1 MLEQIKD
8 MLHERKGYLI
18 LSQIPKTLPSG
29 KDMKQYFGH
38 IGLVRE
44 GSPVLVFSE
53 LDEAVEW
60 VENRIIA
67 EAQLHREE
75 EKLLELPEIEL
86 FKGRKPETLVELE
99 SYMTKSSF
107 KAGDIIFNAGDT
119 GDELF
124 LIRRG
129 EVRILL
135 PLDEIH
141 SHHISTFGRGAFFGE
156 MSFLDGKPRSARA
169 VAFTDTELYGLSRTS
184 FEKLSDEHKKVAL
197 SLMDGLARVLAGRL
211 RYANTEIHALDS

>member
-1 MLEQIKD
+1 MQ
-8 MLHERKGYLI
+8 
-18 LSQIPKTLPSG
+18 
-29 KDMKQYFGH
+29 QYFAH

-44 GSPVLVFSE
+44 GSPVLIFSE

-60 VENRIIA
+60 VEDRIIA
-67 EAQLHREE
+67 EAMMHKEE
-75 EKLLELPEIEL
+75 EKLLELHEIEL
-86 FKGRKPETLVELE
+86 LKGRKPETLVELE
-99 SYMTKSSF
+99 TFLTKISY
-107 KAGDIIFNAGDT
+107 KAGELIFEAGDT
-119 GDELF
+119 GDGLF

-135 PLDEIH
+135 PLDKIH

-169 VAFTDTELYGLSRTS
+169 VAHTDTELYGLSRAS
-184 FEKLSDEHKKVAL
+184 FEKLSDEHKKVAINL
-197 SLMDGLARVLAGRL
+197 LDGLARVLAGRL